1 MSLMIYIMLLELW
14 RPATGYVY
22 TNERQ
27 ERVEASVFKRC
38 QFHRGEEWHFEL
50 LSFYNMDARLLK
62 SCFGTYSEFIFLDF
76 MTDLLV
82 VPFCQLMF

>member
-1 MSLMIYIMLLELW
+1 MIIWLLI
-14 RPATGYVY
+14 R
-22 TNERQ
+22 
-27 ERVEASVFKRC
+27 
-38 QFHRGEEWHFEL
+38 HFEL

>member
-1 MSLMIYIMLLELW
+1 MW
-14 RPATGYVY
+14 GAGPARDAGS
-22 TNERQ
+22 
-27 ERVEASVFKRC
+27 EAWAAALGGG
-38 QFHRGEEWHFEL
+38 RGGHFEL